1 MYLHW
6 DSFRNVHYQL
16 NVGIV
21 VIVWPTGYR
30 HIMVCHFNVFYRGKK
45 GKE

>member
-6 DSFRNVHYQL
+6 DSFCDVHYQL

-21 VIVWPTGYR
+21 VIIGATRYR
-30 HIMVCHFNVFYRGKK
+30 HIMVCHFNVFYRGTKSNA
-45 GKE
+45 